1 MRLQVT
7 LRGTMEASVKGA
19 SSAVTD
25 GAPVV
30 TAYSV
35 VVGELKAVAKECAN
49 QPSTQDKLQIFNIS
63 ADPFE
68 THDLAATPEGAAHAQ
83 AILELVVPRNL
94 SCACYQCGISWRDFE
109 MHAESAPMKQP

>member
-1 MRLQVT
+1 MGMPQRRAEQDFLFFT
-7 LRGTMEASVKGA
+7 GKTDWADAPASAAGLPQEVKGE
-19 SSAVTD
+19 AVTD

-49 QPSTQDKLQIFNIS
+49 QPSTQD
-63 ADPFE
+63 
-68 THDLAATPEGAAHAQ
+68 LAATPEGAAHAQ

-94 SCACYQCGISWRDFE
+94 SCACYQC
-109 MHAESAPMKQP
+109 